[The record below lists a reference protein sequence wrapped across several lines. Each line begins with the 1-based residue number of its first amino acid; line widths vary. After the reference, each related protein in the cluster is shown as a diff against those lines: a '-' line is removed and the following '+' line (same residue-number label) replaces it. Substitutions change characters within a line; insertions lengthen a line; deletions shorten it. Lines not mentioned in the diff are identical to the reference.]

1 MSLKPIQHLIDNPN
15 DVPDVPRTVK
25 EYLQVVLNY
34 SYLSKTGKLGQLK
47 RLEGFS
53 DEFVLGFLAGC
64 EHASALLDIMEMRN
78 RQED

>member
-15 DVPDVPRTVK
+15 DVPDVPRAVK

-78 RQED
+78 QQGD